1 MFLEHGFGAAT
12 LDDAGMTILRRPFY
26 FLRHGEADWNVER
39 MCIGQLD
46 RPLTDR
52 GRVQAED
59 ARRQCASL
67 KISSVY
73 FSPLSR
79 AAETAAMVMGGR
91 GIGMQADDGLL
102 EACLGVKQG
111 AREDDAADPFLRNW
125 IRGAAIDQAETYAG
139 FQKRVCEAVNRCLAA
154 VDVGGAPLIV
164 AHAGVYHAL
173 RDAMNMPTGRV
184 LHCVPYGHH
193 PDGGDWRVEVIV

>member
-1 MFLEHGFGAAT
+1 
-12 LDDAGMTILRRPFY
+12 MTILRRPFY
-26 FLRHGEADWNVER
+26 FLRHGEADWNVAR

-59 ARRQCASL
+59 ARRYCAGL

-79 AAETAAMVMGGR
+79 AAETAALVMRGR
-91 GIGMQADDGLL
+91 GIGMQEDAGLL

-125 IRGAAIDQAETYAG
+125 IGGATIDDAETYAG

-154 VDVGGAPLIV
+154 ASDDGAPLIV

-173 RDAMNMPTGRV
+173 RDAMSVPVGRV
-184 LHCVPYGHH
+184 LHCVPYTHH
-193 PDGGDWRVEVIV
+193 PDANDWRVEVVV

>member
-1 MFLEHGFGAAT
+1 MMR
-12 LDDAGMTILRRPFY
+12 DAPLPEFPSLTRRPFY
-26 FLRHGEADWNVER
+26 FMRHGEADWNVER

-52 GRVQAED
+52 GRGQAED
-59 ARRQCASL
+59 ARRHCAGL
-67 KISSVY
+67 EISAV
-73 FSPLSR
+73 FHSPLSR
-79 AAETAAMVMGGR
+79 AAETAARAMRGR
-91 GIGMQADDGLL
+91 KVHIQVEDGLI

-125 IRGAAIDQAETYAG
+125 IGGGAIDQAETYLG

-154 VDVGGAPLIV
+154 AETSGAPLLV

-173 RDAMNMPTGRV
+173 RDAMGAPVGRV
-184 LHCVPYGHH
+184 FHCVPYLHQ
-193 PDGGDWRVEVIV
+193 PEATDWRIEVVV